1 MPSRL
6 PLRHPPIRRHINHV
20 DLTPRRVEDLVPQ
33 PRVIDRERV
42 GLERGGD
49 DGRRVGVVAMV
60 QNLVE
65 FVLCP
70 DGTGAALFQVV
81 EDQHGGGFN
90 FVEAAIKRNV
100 GGGAEGLVLI
110 YRQALQFLAH
120 HAA

>member
-1 MPSRL
+1 
-6 PLRHPPIRRHINHV
+6 
-20 DLTPRRVEDLVPQ
+20 
-33 PRVIDRERV
+33 
-42 GLERGGD
+42 
-49 DGRRVGVVAMV
+49 MV

-65 FVLCP
+65 FVLRP
-70 DGTGAALFQVV
+70 NGTRAALFQVV

-100 GGGAEGLVLI
+100 RGGAEGLVLI

>member
-20 DLTPRRVEDLVPQ
+20 DLTLRRVEDLIPQ
-33 PRVIDRERV
+33 PKVIDRERV

-65 FVLCP
+65 FVLRP

-90 FVEAAIKRNV
+90 FVEAAIK
-100 GGGAEGLVLI
+100 
-110 YRQALQFLAH
+110 
-120 HAA
+120 

>member
-20 DLTPRRVEDLVPQ
+20 DLTLRRVENLVPQ

-42 GLERGGD
+42 GLERGRD
-49 DGRRVGVVAMV
+49 DGRQVRVITVVED
-60 QNLVE
+60 LVE
-65 FVLCP
+65 FVLRP

-90 FVEAAIKRNV
+90 FVEAAIK
-100 GGGAEGLVLI
+100 
-110 YRQALQFLAH
+110 
-120 HAA
+120 